1 MVEHIVIILLLFGGL
16 SASRFLH
23 LDLNL
28 KSFLFLPLLFFF
40 AVFIKFNFILNFLFV
55 EELHTFVKDVEM
67 HLDYLRLLHESDE
80 FSRES
85 GRTLI
90 VKDQWLLFD
99 GLVWLIR
106 VEVHQLQ
113 GVLAGEVFEILNVL
127 EIYLVEYFLKI
138 FGPDPSHVDIKLVFL
153 LLGEHLGQSVTGE
166 SLLLLVGLRI
176 TLLRLQHLENLL
188 LLLSLEMLVDSVLH

>member
-1 MVEHIVIILLLFGGL
+1 MVKHIVIILVLLGGL

-67 HLDYLRLLHESDE
+67 HLDYLRLLHEGDE
-80 FSRES
+80 LSRES

-90 VKDQWLLFD
+90 VKD
-99 GLVWLIR
+99 
-106 VEVHQLQ
+106 
-113 GVLAGEVFEILNVL
+113 
-127 EIYLVEYFLKI
+127 
-138 FGPDPSHVDIKLVFL
+138 
-153 LLGEHLGQSVTGE
+153 
-166 SLLLLVGLRI
+166 
-176 TLLRLQHLENLL
+176 
-188 LLLSLEMLVDSVLH
+188 